1 MMTITRTWR
10 HPTRTFLLSQLRWLH
25 RDLQGQVSWG
35 WGTAGPVPALPCS
48 GPEQPTLLPS
58 SGKKTENPPRPCKPP
73 KVTGLDLTP
82 VTFTSPQLGEQWED
96 PLRILRRDTWKS
108 CLQFPSSNQ
117 RTNQRGWGPLILED
131 RVFQQ
136 LLSSDLEHPP
146 FQPSLATPATATPV
160 PWLSQKSG
168 GPGCHQEERLMVYL
182 CLLVVVSLLLG
193 CTGLAV
199 TLIKYQ
205 EMVEELRMLTFQQ
218 MAWRANVTGMAGL
231 AGLKKDI
238 DHIRANTNQSLA
250 ELRGL
255 LDCSRV
261 TCPEGWLPFEGKC
274 YYFSP
279 STKPWDEARTFCQE
293 NYSHLVI
300 ISSFAEQN
308 FVTKAHGS
316 PRVYWLGLND
326 RDREGDWSFWD
337 PEEPNNMHDEDC
349 ASMNKGGTWNDLSCD
364 KTTYWI
370 CERKCSC

>member
-1 MMTITRTWR
+1 MYMYTNSGCQDLPGTREEEEEDGDDYENMA
-10 HPTRTFLLSQLRWLH
+10 PPYK
-25 RDLQGQVSWG
+25 DLPPKPDSLAPPRPPR
-35 WGTAGPVPALPCS
+35 AGR
-48 GPEQPTLLPS
+48 
-58 SGKKTENPPRPCKPP
+58 KMENPPLPCKSP
-73 KVTGLDLTP
+73 KIKGLDLTP
-82 VTFTSPQLGEQWED
+82 VPRTSPQLGV
-96 PLRILRRDTWKS
+96 
-108 CLQFPSSNQ
+108 N
-117 RTNQRGWGPLILED
+117 
-131 RVFQQ
+131 
-136 LLSSDLEHPP
+136 LEHPP
-146 FQPSLATPATATPV
+146 FQSSLAITPV
-160 PWLSQKSG
+160 THLSQKSRC
-168 GPGCHQEERLMVYL
+168 PGCYQEERLVVYL

-205 EMVEELRMLTFQQ
+205 EMVEELKILTFQQ
-218 MAWRANVTGMAGL
+218 MAWQANVTGMAGI

-238 DHIRANTNQSLA
+238 DRIRTYTNQSLV

-255 LDCSRV
+255 LDCTKV

-279 STKPWDEARTFCQE
+279 TTKSWDEARKFCQE

-308 FVTKAHGS
+308 FVAKAHGS

-326 RDREGDWSFWD
+326 REHEGDWKWLDGSPVTLSFWD
-337 PEEPNNMHDEDC
+337 PEEPNNIYDEDC

>member
-1 MMTITRTWR
+1 MYMYTNSGCQDLPGTRGEEEEEEDGDDYENMA
-10 HPTRTFLLSQLRWLH
+10 PPYK
-25 RDLQGQVSWG
+25 DLPPKPDSM
-35 WGTAGPVPALPCS
+35 APPRPPRA
-48 GPEQPTLLPS
+48 
-58 SGKKTENPPRPCKPP
+58 GKKMENPPLPCKSP
-73 KVTGLDLTP
+73 KIKGLDLTP
-82 VTFTSPQLGEQWED
+82 VPRTSPQLGV
-96 PLRILRRDTWKS
+96 
-108 CLQFPSSNQ
+108 N
-117 RTNQRGWGPLILED
+117 
-131 RVFQQ
+131 
-136 LLSSDLEHPP
+136 LEHPP
-146 FQPSLATPATATPV
+146 FQSSLAVTPV
-160 PWLSQKSG
+160 THLSQKSRC
-168 GPGCHQEERLMVYL
+168 PGCYQEERLVVYL

-205 EMVEELRMLTFQQ
+205 EMVEELKILTFQQ
-218 MAWRANVTGMAGL
+218 MAWQANVTGTAGI

-238 DHIRANTNQSLA
+238 DHIRTYTNQSLV

-255 LDCSRV
+255 LDCTKV
-261 TCPEGWLPFEGKC
+261 TCPEGWLLFEGKC

-279 STKPWDEARTFCQE
+279 TTKSWDEARKFCQE

-308 FVTKAHGS
+308 FVAKAHGS

-326 RDREGDWSFWD
+326 REHEGDWKWLDGSPVTLSFWD
-337 PEEPNNMHDEDC
+337 PEEPNNIYDEDC